1 MTSLPRVSVIMSVL
15 NGEAFLRPAI
25 ESILGQTF
33 GDFEFIVIDN
43 ASSDRTAGI
52 LDSYRDDRIVRR
64 RNGSVLSLTKSL
76 NNGLQLVRGDYVA
89 RMDAD
94 DIAMPVRFARQVE
107 FLDSHPDVLL
117 VASYV
122 RLIDCN
128 GNVFADIER
137 PTDPAELYDALAYSN
152 PFAHS
157 ATMFRLAPV
166 AALGGYP
173 PAYVFAQDLA
183 LWLKLA
189 QLGRLGM
196 VAEALVDMREHRGQT
211 TFSSDLA
218 LLRHRE
224 SIAIFEAAQRLPGLS
239 RKARR
244 LGRINLARIH
254 CLLAGALLMSG
265 NVSEALLELTRGLRL
280 APMFCVRRAVAG
292 RWRSALPGTQIP
304 D

>member
-1 MTSLPRVSVIMSVL
+1 VNAVPRVSVLMSVL

-25 ESILGQTF
+25 ESVLGQTF
-33 GDFEFIVIDN
+33 RDFEFIVIDN
-43 ASSDRTAGI
+43 ASSDGTAAI
-52 LDSYRDDRIVRR
+52 LDGYCDDRIVRL
-64 RNGSVLSLTKSL
+64 RNESVLSLTKSL
-76 NNGLQLVRGDYVA
+76 NKGLQSVRGDYVA

-94 DIAMPVRFARQVE
+94 DIAAAVRFARQVE
-107 FLDSHPDVLL
+107 FLDTHPDVVL
-117 VASYV
+117 VASHV
-122 RLIDCN
+122 RLIDRKSE
-128 GNVFADIER
+128 VFTCIER

-157 ATMFRLAPV
+157 ATMFRRAPV

-173 PAYVFAQDLA
+173 PEYMFAQDLA

-189 QLGRLGM
+189 QPGRLGM
-196 VAEALVDMREHRGQT
+196 VDEALVDIREHRAQT

-218 LLRHRE
+218 LRRHRE
-224 SIAIFEAAQRLPGLS
+224 SIAIFEVAQRLPGLS

-254 CLLAGALLMSG
+254 CLLAGALLTSG
-265 NVSEALLELTRGLRL
+265 NVAQALLELTHGLRL
-280 APMFCVRRAVAG
+280 APMFCFRRALAG
-292 RWRSALPGTQIP
+292 RWRTALPGTQIP